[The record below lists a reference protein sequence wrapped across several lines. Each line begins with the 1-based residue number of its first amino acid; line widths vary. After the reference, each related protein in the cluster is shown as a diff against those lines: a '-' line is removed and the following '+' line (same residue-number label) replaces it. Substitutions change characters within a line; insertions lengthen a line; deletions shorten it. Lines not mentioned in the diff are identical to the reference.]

1 MIAEPQRLFA
11 ESLRSLIEQDNRFQV
26 CATAYTGPEAIE
38 QYNLVRPRIAVIR
51 SDLPGLNGAD
61 TAHTILRDHPK
72 ANILLIASEA
82 DAWCTR
88 AAIDHGVRGC
98 ILTTCPAER
107 LKSALHALADDLPYI
122 CPRIVDLILK
132 NKPTSRRAANSV
144 EAIPPPDALTPKER
158 EVLQLIAEGLV
169 TKEIAETA
177 SVSVKTIETHRTNM
191 MRKLGLR
198 NVAQVTRYAM
208 QHGIVRSEA

>member
-11 ESLRSLIEQDNRFQV
+11 DALRSLIEQDNRFEV
-26 CATAYTGPEAIE
+26 CATVCTGPEAIE
-38 QYNLVRPRIAVIR
+38 QYNLTRPRIAVIR

-61 TAHTILRDHPK
+61 AAQTILRDHPK
-72 ANILLIASEA
+72 AIILLIASEA
-82 DAWCTR
+82 DAWGTR

-98 ILTTCPAER
+98 ILTTCPAEGLR
-107 LKSALHALADDLPYI
+107 SALRALADDLPYI

-132 NKPTSRRAANSV
+132 NNPTSRRAANSV

-169 TKEIAETA
+169 TKEIAKSA
-177 SVSVKTIETHRTNM
+177 GVSVKTIETHRTNM

-208 QHGIVRSEA
+208 QHGLVVPQA